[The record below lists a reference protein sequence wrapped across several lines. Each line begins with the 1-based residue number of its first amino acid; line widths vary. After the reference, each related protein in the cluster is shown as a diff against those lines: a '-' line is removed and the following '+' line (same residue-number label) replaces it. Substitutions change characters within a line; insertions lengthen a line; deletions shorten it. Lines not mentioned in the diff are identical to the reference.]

1 MATPKVIH
9 YFRNVLKVKPITF
22 TRLISSS
29 RVCLKPETQEEQL
42 SSQQTRNKEAGS
54 YTELVRD
61 FLDPGKFHNAV
72 KKEGID
78 FFCGVPDSLLKDYC
92 AYITANEERNKHVI
106 TANEG
111 SAIALAAGYHFST
124 GKTAMVYLQNSGL
137 GNIVNPVMS
146 LASPSVYS
154 VPMLLVL
161 GWRGEPGKRDEPQH
175 VVQGKA
181 TPGIL
186 AACGIPFQVLPDYIE
201 GAEQTLYTAR
211 KHMEV
216 SKGPYCLLVKRQTFL
231 PYQLDHSQNV
241 FDTMPLNREG
251 AVDVILNS
259 LHDRDVVI
267 GTTGMLSRELFELRE
282 NRGQGHEKDFLT
294 VGSMGHA
301 SAIALG
307 VSLNRP
313 RRQVFCLDG
322 DGAALMHLG
331 NMSTV
336 GNHSPQ
342 NFNHI
347 VINNGAHDSVGG
359 QPTDAVHDD
368 NFNICQVA
376 LGLGYKQAF
385 TATTPEEITQTLHAM
400 RVSDGPSL
408 LEIKVRTGSR
418 KNLGR
423 PTRSPV
429 QNKGDFMHFLAIE

>member
-1 MATPKVIH
+1 
-9 YFRNVLKVKPITF
+9 
-22 TRLISSS
+22 
-29 RVCLKPETQEEQL
+29 
-42 SSQQTRNKEAGS
+42 
-54 YTELVRD
+54 
-61 FLDPGKFHNAV
+61 
-72 KKEGID
+72 
-78 FFCGVPDSLLKDYC
+78 
-92 AYITANEERNKHVI
+92 
-106 TANEG
+106 
-111 SAIALAAGYHFST
+111 
-124 GKTAMVYLQNSGL
+124 
-137 GNIVNPVMS
+137 
-146 LASPSVYS
+146 
-154 VPMLLVL
+154 
-161 GWRGEPGKRDEPQH
+161 
-175 VVQGKA
+175 
-181 TPGIL
+181 
-186 AACGIPFQVLPDYIE
+186 
-201 GAEQTLYTAR
+201 
-211 KHMEV
+211 
-216 SKGPYCLLVKRQTFL
+216 
-231 PYQLDHSQNV
+231 
-241 FDTMPLNREG
+241 
-251 AVDVILNS
+251 LNS